1 MSSYLPNGLF
11 WFPNSVDSVGSGT
24 TSTSCRFPSCDAS
37 SANQSPID
45 LPRIANPVSYWQFH
59 VSLTIFNW
67 SFSLFIPSYAHRSY
81 TPRVS
86 YFSPKV
92 YKTFTSTTATLS
104 TPHCTLAQMNW
115 WLKIIAIF
123 VAVYAV
129 LEASY
134 QTWLPSHYVFDKQVL
149 QELVQQTLKE
159 NPGADAKTLMVEL
172 TPKLQNAYP
181 GLINDLNFDDWVF
194 NNAGGAMGNMIIL
207 HASIS
212 EYLIFFGTSVGTEG
226 HTGVHYADDY
236 FTILYGKELAGLPN
250 SIEPEVYSAGDQHHL
265 ERGQVKQYAMPEG
278 SYALELAQGWIP
290 AMLPFGFV
298 SVLTSTLDFHS
309 FGRTVWFTAYDMGK
323 NLLKGKF

>member
-1 MSSYLPNGLF
+1 
-11 WFPNSVDSVGSGT
+11 
-24 TSTSCRFPSCDAS
+24 
-37 SANQSPID
+37 
-45 LPRIANPVSYWQFH
+45 
-59 VSLTIFNW
+59 
-67 SFSLFIPSYAHRSY
+67 
-81 TPRVS
+81 
-86 YFSPKV
+86 
-92 YKTFTSTTATLS
+92 
-104 TPHCTLAQMNW
+104 MNW

-159 NPGADAKTLMVEL
+159 NPGADAKTLM
-172 TPKLQNAYP
+172 
-181 GLINDLNFDDWVF
+181 
-194 NNAGGAMGNMIIL
+194 
-207 HASIS
+207 
-212 EYLIFFGTSVGTEG
+212 G